1 MENLTTQQR
10 AKILERFTHLY
21 QNAGRYRE
29 HILYNMGA
37 EKLERGLARGRELLW
52 RTYDGIFWGVAME
65 HLRENGEKIE
75 LENVELALAITHS
88 ERMAQQ
94 RENYE
99 ARAKKQD
106 N

>member
-1 MENLTTQQR
+1 
-10 AKILERFTHLY
+10 
-21 QNAGRYRE
+21 
-29 HILYNMGA
+29 
-37 EKLERGLARGRELLW
+37 
-52 RTYDGIFWGVAME
+52 ME